1 MRAASLP
8 VPAASG
14 LAPALRLSLALH
26 AGIVLLALLLPQLH
40 RTPEIPPPRVVEAV
54 LVSSTRPQPAPRPE
68 PLPEPAPPQPA
79 PPPPEPQ
86 APPKPP
92 PPAPAPKPEPVP
104 ASVPK
109 VAVPAPKPAEKP
121 VAKPEPEPPRPALRP
136 QPLNRSALD
145 AEMEALNRELR
156 QREADA
162 EAERLRRELE
172 RSAATARATANQ
184 QIVDR
189 YQRLIQQRVAT
200 KWNRPLTARRGM
212 VTLLRITVL
221 PGGEVGS
228 VVTTTSSGDA
238 AFDASA
244 EEAVRRASPLPV
256 PDDIAVFNQ
265 NFRSFTFR
273 FSPED
278 L

>member
-1 MRAASLP
+1 MRAASLS
-8 VPAASG
+8 VPGASG

-26 AGIVLLALLLPQLH
+26 GGIVVLALLLPQWH
-40 RTPEIPPPRVVEAV
+40 RTPDIPPPRVVEAV
-54 LVSSTRPQPAPRPE
+54 LVSSTRPPAPRPA
-68 PLPEPAPPQPA
+68 PLPAPEPSPT
-79 PPPPEPQ
+79 PPPATTAPE
-86 APPKPP
+86 PP
-92 PPAPAPKPEPVP
+92 PPAPAPKPVPVP

-121 VAKPEPEPPRPALRP
+121 AVKPAPEPVRPALRP

-162 EAERLRRELE
+162 EAERLRRELD
-172 RSAATARATANQ
+172 RSAAAARASANQ
-184 QIVDR
+184 QVVDR
-189 YQRLIQQRVAT
+189 HQRLIQQRVAT

-212 VTLLRITVL
+212 VTMLRITVL